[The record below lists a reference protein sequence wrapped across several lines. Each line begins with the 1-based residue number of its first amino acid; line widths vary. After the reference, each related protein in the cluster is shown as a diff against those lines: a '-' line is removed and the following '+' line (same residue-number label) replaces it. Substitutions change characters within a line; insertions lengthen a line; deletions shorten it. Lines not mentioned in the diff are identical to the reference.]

1 MAFADITYTGDG
13 STLVFNIPFS
23 YINESHLVFYVAG
36 VSTAA
41 GGSLYTATVQTGG
54 TTVQIKKTSDNS
66 AVASGVAIKIERNT
80 PITTPSVVF
89 SNSSTLKATDL
100 NTEINQLLY
109 SAQETADDAAGKI
122 NLDAT
127 GHWGADSKKIRSMAD
142 PVDAQ
147 DAVTKNY
154 LETTWLSTSDKT
166 NLTAVSG
173 KLTEIGRLGTADAV
187 ADMAIIGTADF
198 VADMN
203 TVASADFVADLNT
216 VASAD
221 FVADL
226 NVLATADVVSDMNT
240 LGTAANVT
248 AMDTVAG
255 SITNVN
261 TNATN
266 IASINTNAT
275 NISSI
280 NGAATQATNA
290 ASSATASA
298 ASATAAAAS
307 AASAAGNAGTQSVDR
322 FNGTGSQTAFTMS
335 QSPATENNTSV
346 YISGVYQQKDTY
358 SISGTTL
365 TFSTAPPTGTGNIEV
380 MHMST
385 LPTGVSPTVGTTT
398 TGAAGTNASVSIS
411 GHELSFTIPR
421 GDTGATGPQGIQGIQ
436 GATGATGAA
445 ATIAVGT
452 TTTGAAGSSATITNS
467 GTSGA
472 ATFDF
477 AIPRGDTGATGP
489 QGPQGDT
496 GAAGSLSGASD
507 GTAAAPS
514 ISFSADTNTGLYRP
528 GSDQI
533 GFTTGGTSAM
543 TISGSNVG
551 IKTTAPGGDLHV
563 QGDAGSQVRL
573 YLTDGDATG
582 TSNSLLISK
591 SGTTSYVSDRQAGSS
606 LFFGTAASERMRIDS
621 SGNVGIGSSS
631 PSQKLTIEGT
641 DARIYLTGAN
651 TDIDMT
657 GTADGQLSLDGNGY
671 GFGIALNSS
680 GANLY
685 TNTAFRDLIFG
696 VNETEIM
703 RITDGNVGI
712 GTATPSYKL
721 HVSGDIYATGNVTAY
736 SSAVAKDNISTI
748 DNALDIVEQL
758 RGVSFKW
765 KESGKK
771 AVGLIY
777 EEVKEVIPEL
787 TSNEGDNP
795 GVAYQNTVAVLIE
808 AVKTLSAK
816 VKELETK

>member
-23 YINESHLVFYVAG
+23 YINESHLVFYVDG

-41 GGSLYTATVQTGG
+41 GGSLYTATIQTGG

-66 AVASGVAIKIERNT
+66 AVASGVAIKVERNT

-127 GHWGADSKKIRSMAD
+127 GNWGADNKKIRTMAD

-203 TVASADFVADLNT
+203 TVASADFVSDLNT

-221 FVADL
+221 FVADM

-255 SITNVN
+255 SIASVN

-275 NISSI
+275 NISAI
-280 NGAATQATNA
+280 TGASTQATNA

-298 ASATAAAAS
+298 NSATAAAAS
-307 AASAAGNAGTQSVDR
+307 AASAASNAGTQSVDR

-335 QSPATENNTSV
+335 TSPATENNTNV

-365 TFSTAPPTGTGNIEV
+365 TFSVAPPTGTGNIEV

-385 LPTGVSPTVGTTT
+385 LPTGISPTVGTTT

-421 GDTGATGPQGIQGIQ
+421 GDTGATGNTGPTGSTGPQGPTGNTGPQG
-436 GATGATGAA
+436 
-445 ATIAVGT
+445 
-452 TTTGAAGSSATITNS
+452 
-467 GTSGA
+467 
-472 ATFDF
+472 
-477 AIPRGDTGATGP
+477 PTGATGP
-489 QGPQGDT
+489 QGPQGIQGDT
-496 GAAGSLSGASD
+496 GPAGSVSGMAD
-507 GTAAAPS
+507 GSAAAPS
-514 ISFSADTNTGLYRP
+514 LAFSADANTGLFRV
-528 GSDQI
+528 GADQL

-543 TISGSNVG
+543 TIDASQNVAVTGGVDVTGALTVDGNTTLGDASGDSITINASTVSTPNGLNFDSNTLVIDQTNNRVG
-551 IKTTAPGGDLHV
+551 VATASPAHALHV
-563 QGDAGSQVRL
+563 
-573 YLTDGDATG
+573 T
-582 TSNSLLISK
+582 
-591 SGTTSYVSDRQAGSS
+591 
-606 LFFGTAASERMRIDS
+606 
-621 SGNVGIGSSS
+621 
-631 PSQKLTIEGT
+631 
-641 DARIYLTGAN
+641 
-651 TDIDMT
+651 
-657 GTADGQLSLDGNGY
+657 
-671 GFGIALNSS
+671 
-680 GANLY
+680 
-685 TNTAFRDLIFG
+685 
-696 VNETEIM
+696 
-703 RITDGNVGI
+703 
-712 GTATPSYKL
+712 
-721 HVSGDIYATGNVTAY
+721 GDIYASGNVTAY
-736 SSAVAKDNISTI
+736 SSAAAKTNIATI
-748 DNALDIVEQL
+748 PDALDIVQRL
-758 RGVSFKW
+758 RGVSFDW
-765 KESGKK
+765 LSTGKK
-771 AVGLIY
+771 SHGLIY
-777 EEVKEVIPEL
+777 EEVAEVVPEL
-787 TSNEGDNP
+787 TSNEGGHV

-816 VKELETK
+816 VKELESK